1 MIFGRYNTA
10 PGVFLAADLD
20 YLPELRSTTLKHFL
34 KTMKSKSL
42 ALSKVRKSYFTL
54 LPPPLHTPS
63 SLGLP

>member
-34 KTMKSKSL
+34 YDYEVEITSTVKS
-42 ALSKVRKSYFTL
+42 
-54 LPPPLHTPS
+54 P
-63 SLGLP
+63 